1 MQIQEIEVIVHPDGN
16 VKLHVRGA
24 PGAQCLDLTADLEK
38 ALGGQI
44 LAREHTPEFDQSQ
57 SQAAGQSLNLGH

>member
-1 MQIQEIEVIVHPDGN
+1 MQIQEIEVLVHPDGK

-24 PGAQCLDLTADLEK
+24 PGAQCLELTADLEK
-38 ALGGQI
+38 ALGGQV

-57 SQAAGQSLNLGH
+57 AQSLGDSLHLGH

>member
-1 MQIQEIEVIVHPDGN
+1 MQIQEIEVIVHPDGK

-38 ALGGQI
+38 ALGGQV

-57 SQAAGQSLNLGH
+57 PQSLGDSLHLGH

>member
-1 MQIQEIEVIVHPDGN
+1 MEIQELDVFIHPDGN

-24 PGAQCLDLTADLEK
+24 PGAQCLDVTGDLEK

-44 LAREHTPEFDQSQ
+44 VAREHTPEYDQIPPINLDQSLTT
-57 SQAAGQSLNLGH
+57 GL

>member
-1 MQIQEIEVIVHPDGN
+1 MQIQEIEVIVYPNGN

-24 PGAQCLDLTADLEK
+24 PGAQCLDLTDDVVK

-44 LAREHTPEFDQSQ
+44 LAREHTPEFDQGQ